1 MSAAPLCAPPGAL
14 TGPTPIPGAGPGVEN
29 GPLGPFLHVHH
40 PGGPE
45 TEGTPV
51 PYPAYRLHLQDL
63 ARRRRGVGEALGEL
77 VVHGARSAADQLREH
92 RQAVGG
98 PGGHVCAAVPVPL
111 AHEPLA
117 VLAGARALHRA
128 VDRPNLMITVPAT
141 ARGLQAITGC
151 LSEGIGVHA
160 VCVVSVE
167 RYARVVD
174 AFLTGLER
182 AARAGLDLGAVPTA
196 LSLAVAGLDAA
207 AGAPGG
213 ASGGAPAGG
222 PVPGGARAGSA
233 GTGRRVPGGARAGS
247 AGTGRRVPGGLA
259 AATVDA
265 ALRIRE
271 QVLEGTRWRA
281 LARQGA
287 RPHPLRWD
295 GIHAQPGGRPAGGD
309 GARAWRVLGAL
320 AEQGICYRE
329 LTAKAE
335 AAALAGSARRQRHTA
350 QLVGAALRAA
360 APLAADGGSTA
371 AAPR

>member
-1 MSAAPLCAPPGAL
+1 MSAAPPCAPLGAL
-14 TGPTPIPGAGPGVEN
+14 AGPTPTPTPGAGAGTEN

-51 PYPAYRLHLQDL
+51 PYPAYRLHLEDL

-92 RQAVGG
+92 RQAAGG

-111 AHEPLA
+111 AHDPLA

-128 VDRPNLMITVPAT
+128 VGRPNLMVTVPAT

-207 AGAPGG
+207 AGAPGV

-233 GTGRRVPGGARAGS
+233 GAGRRVR
-247 AGTGRRVPGGLA
+247 GGLA

-265 ALRIRE
+265 ALRVRE
-271 QVLEGTRWRA
+271 QVLEGERWRA

-287 RPHPLRWD
+287 RSHPLRWD

>member
-207 AGAPGG
+207 AGA
-213 ASGGAPAGG
+213 SGGAPAGG
-222 PVPGGARAGSA
+222 P
-233 GTGRRVPGGARAGS
+233 VPGGARAGS

-271 QVLEGTRWRA
+271 QVLEGKRWRA

-320 AEQGICYRE
+320 AEQGICYGE
-329 LTAKAE
+329 LTARAE

-360 APLAADGGSTA
+360 APPAADGGSTA

>member
-1 MSAAPLCAPPGAL
+1 MSAAPLCAPLGAL
-14 TGPTPIPGAGPGVEN
+14 AGPGPGPGAEN

-51 PYPAYRLHLQDL
+51 PYPAHRLHLEDL

-77 VVHGARSAADQLREH
+77 VVHGARSAAGQLRER

-98 PGGHVCAAVPVPL
+98 PGGHVCAAVPVSL
-111 AHEPLA
+111 AHDPLA

-141 ARGLQAITGC
+141 ARGLEAITGC

-207 AGAPGG
+207 AGALGG
-213 ASGGAPAGG
+213 ASGRDPAGP

-233 GTGRRVPGGARAGS
+233 GAGRR
-247 AGTGRRVPGGLA
+247 GRGGLA
-259 AATVDA
+259 AATVDT

-271 QVLEGTRWRA
+271 QILEGTRWRA

-295 GIHAQPGGRPAGGD
+295 GTTQPGVRPAGGD
-309 GARAWRVLGAL
+309 GAQAWRVLGAL
-320 AEQGICYRE
+320 PEQGICYRE

>member
-1 MSAAPLCAPPGAL
+1 MRATGRPGR
-14 TGPTPIPGAGPGVEN
+14 PHPHPHPHPGAGAGVGMEN

-51 PYPAYRLHLQDL
+51 PYPAYRLHLEDL

-98 PGGHVCAAVPVPL
+98 PGGHVCAAVPVPP
-111 AHEPLA
+111 AHDPLA

-207 AGAPGG
+207 AGAPGV
-213 ASGGAPAGG
+213 ASGGAPTGG

-233 GTGRRVPGGARAGS
+233 GTGRRVR
-247 AGTGRRVPGGLA
+247 GGLA

-295 GIHAQPGGRPAGGD
+295 GIHAQPGGRPAGGGD
-309 GARAWRVLGAL
+309 GAQAWRVLGAL

-329 LTAKAE
+329 LTARAE